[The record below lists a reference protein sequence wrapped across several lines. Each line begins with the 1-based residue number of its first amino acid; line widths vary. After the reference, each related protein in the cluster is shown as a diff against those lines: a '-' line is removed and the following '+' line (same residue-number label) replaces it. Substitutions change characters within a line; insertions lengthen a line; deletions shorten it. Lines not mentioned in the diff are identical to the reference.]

1 MWLDLTER
9 YACANALFT
18 YTKMR
23 RVTETSSKE
32 EAEVEGEI
40 DYTIPCS
47 LFWMVIV
54 QNSVRDDA
62 K

>member
-1 MWLDLTER
+1 
-9 YACANALFT
+9 
-18 YTKMR
+18 MR

-32 EAEVEGEI
+32 EVEGEI

-54 QNSVRDDA
+54 QNSVVEN
-62 K
+62 KH